1 MINSLSEFLVEEGY
15 KKIKL
20 KLTKTNHFEIKAK
33 INNVKGR
40 FILDTGASNSC
51 VSFGSEKTFELITKK
66 SKIKASGAGATN
78 METLISKNNN
88 IRIGKTNFKN
98 QSLILFDLSHVN
110 LALENHNCEI
120 VDGIIGA
127 DILKKGEAVIDYKKK
142 HLYLKFKNKKTVK

>member
-1 MINSLSEFLVEEGY
+1 MINSLSEFLIEQGY

-51 VSFGSEKTFELITKK
+51 VSFSSEDAFKLKTKK
-66 SKIKASGAGATN
+66 SKIKASGAGAN
-78 METLISKNNN
+78 DMETLISKNNN
-88 IRIGKTNFKN
+88 IKIGKTNFKN

-110 LALENHNCEI
+110 LALKNHNCEI

-127 DILKKGEAVIDYKKK
+127 DILKKGKAVIDYKKK
-142 HLYLKFKNKKTVK
+142 HLYLKLKNKKTVK

>member
-1 MINSLSEFLVEEGY
+1 MINSLSEFLEEQGY
-15 KKIKL
+15 QKIKL
-20 KLTKTNHFEIKAK
+20 KLSKTNHFEIKAK

-51 VSFGSEKTFELITKK
+51 VSFGSEAHFKLKTKN

-78 METLISKNNN
+78 MNTLISKKNT
-88 IRIGKTNFKN
+88 IKIGQDNLKN
-98 QSLILFDLSHVN
+98 QTLILFDLSHVN
-110 LALENHNCEI
+110 TALENHNCEI

-142 HLYLKFKNKKTVK
+142 HLYLKFKK